1 MAFIM
6 RQTTIH
12 TALQRLSIAAVL
24 LISPLLM
31 QAQQIKADASTDHA
45 MTGEPIFSH
54 ALYYTGMVEYDG
66 EMIPS
71 FMYSDFYV
79 FRPLIFKNAAQA
91 RKYYKI
97 ANNIKKVYPIAC
109 EIQQTV
115 NRTIAHMDSLPT
127 KREKDA
133 YLKQQEK
140 ELKAQY
146 YPRLKK
152 LTFAQGKLLIKL
164 IDRQCDMTG
173 YELITSRN
181 TWAALRQASTTHSP
195 LFLAQALKRSMTRK
209 WTTASPNGQSCSLK
223 VDNYEKAEN
232 YRNGTHERR
241 RVPRFSKDAP
251 HRRA

>member
-1 MAFIM
+1 MHA
-6 RQTTIH
+6 
-12 TALQRLSIAAVL
+12 ALQRLLMVAFLLVL
-24 LISPLLM
+24 PQLM
-31 QAQQIKADASTDHA
+31 QAQQIKADASTDQA
-45 MTGEPIFSH
+45 MTGDPIFSH
-54 ALYYTGMVEYDG
+54 TLYYTGMVEYDG

-71 FMYSDFYV
+71 FMFSDFYV

-140 ELKAQY
+140 ELKALY
-146 YPRLKK
+146 YPKLKK

-173 YELITSRN
+173 YELIKKYMGSFKAGFYN
-181 TWAALRQASTTHSP
+181 AFAS
-195 LFLAQALKRSMTRK
+195 LFGA
-209 WTTASPNGQSCSLK
+209 SLK
-223 VDNYEKAEN
+223 KEYDAEVDD
-232 YRNGTHERR
+232 RLTERAILLIE
-241 RVPRFSKDAP
+241 SGQM
-251 HRRA
+251 